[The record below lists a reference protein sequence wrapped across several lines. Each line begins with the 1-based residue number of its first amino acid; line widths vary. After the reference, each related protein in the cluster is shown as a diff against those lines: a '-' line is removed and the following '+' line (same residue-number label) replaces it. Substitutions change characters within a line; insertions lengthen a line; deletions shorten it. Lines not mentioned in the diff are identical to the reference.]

1 MQLCLPWYWANPRK
15 GRNHASHVPCYIYFS
30 IEIPLKWSGKL
41 LHYLSL
47 YIYLTKPLFHIKFHV
62 KLFQAAL
69 RLYSWLIFFS
79 DLTVLVDKR
88 ITLGAFKGE
97 LEPHVG
103 TTSDNFKVQVYS
115 THIPWFLFCLIIMNE
130 VNNRT

>member
-1 MQLCLPWYWANPRK
+1 MIRKIIALPIIIHILNK
-15 GRNHASHVPCYIYFS
+15 TIVSHKISCKTVSSSF
-30 IEIPLKWSGKL
+30 KTL
-41 LHYLSL
+41 LMIDS
-47 YIYLTKPLFHIKFHV
+47 
-62 KLFQAAL
+62 
-69 RLYSWLIFFS
+69 FS

-115 THIPWFLFCLIIMNE
+115 THIP
-130 VNNRT
+130 

>member
-1 MQLCLPWYWANPRK
+1 MID
-15 GRNHASHVPCYIYFS
+15 S
-30 IEIPLKWSGKL
+30 
-41 LHYLSL
+41 
-47 YIYLTKPLFHIKFHV
+47 
-62 KLFQAAL
+62 
-69 RLYSWLIFFS
+69 FS

-115 THIPWFLFCLIIMNE
+115 THIP
-130 VNNRT
+130 

>member
-1 MQLCLPWYWANPRK
+1 MM
-15 GRNHASHVPCYIYFS
+15 
-30 IEIPLKWSGKL
+30 
-41 LHYLSL
+41 
-47 YIYLTKPLFHIKFHV
+47 
-62 KLFQAAL
+62 
-69 RLYSWLIFFS
+69 YSFL

-115 THIPWFLFCLIIMNE
+115 THIPLKIMNVVKNKTE
-130 VNNRT
+130 VGRTFNTGQCVSNKFR